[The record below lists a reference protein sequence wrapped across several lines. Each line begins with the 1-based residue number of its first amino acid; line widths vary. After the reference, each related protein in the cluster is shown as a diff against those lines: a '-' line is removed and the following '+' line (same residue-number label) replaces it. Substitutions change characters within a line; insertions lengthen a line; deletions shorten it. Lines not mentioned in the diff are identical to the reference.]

1 MIGALDYNTI
11 IELAESK
18 KVKIVGDQTSMSCFT
33 QIWVS
38 HASRLHEQL
47 QFNRWEATKNFVRT
61 RSGSIPKAEQDKIRI
76 VSTRYK
82 DTTILGNP
90 DADDKSLN
98 I

>member
-1 MIGALDYNTI
+1 
-11 IELAESK
+11 
-18 KVKIVGDQTSMSCFT
+18 MSCFT

-47 QFNRWEATKNFVRT
+47 LFNRWEATKNFVRT
-61 RSGSIPKAEQDKIRI
+61 RSGSIPKAEQDQIQI

-90 DADDKSLN
+90 DADDMSLN
-98 I
+98 VWLWRRRGGGAMIDVIFECPSGG